1 MDVLTMSAMVLISV
15 IHIRVCSF
23 SFSNASDLRRSL
35 FKPHSDF
42 SNASNVLCRPKSVT
56 LTTRNLRWPEIRHLR
71 FACAVHFTSLEP
83 LLALHPSVQMATLWR
98 MEWMRRGLGAR
109 FRTCRQIF
117 LIRRGSSTPLHL
129 SKSLSK
135 MEITQRALG
144 STILSNDVH
153 HVSCLGV

>member
-23 SFSNASDLRRSL
+23 SFSTASDLRRSL

-83 LLALHPSVQMATLWR
+83 LLALQVFRWQHSDAWNECGVASAQ
-98 MEWMRRGLGAR
+98 GLERVGK
-109 FRTCRQIF
+109 F
-117 LIRRGSSTPLHL
+117 S
-129 SKSLSK
+129 
-135 MEITQRALG
+135 
-144 STILSNDVH
+144 
-153 HVSCLGV
+153 